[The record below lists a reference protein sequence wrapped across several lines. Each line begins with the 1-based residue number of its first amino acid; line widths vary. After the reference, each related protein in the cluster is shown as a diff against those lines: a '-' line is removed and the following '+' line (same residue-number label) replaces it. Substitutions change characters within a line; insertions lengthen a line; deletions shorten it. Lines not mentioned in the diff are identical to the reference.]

1 MLIVDVVHS
10 RLSRRWL
17 LRALSVVVALV
28 AVSGNSLAGQL
39 SLAWNPVAGATG
51 YKLYYGTASRNYSSN
66 VDAKNVTSYTVAGLT
81 NGASYYFAVQAYNA
95 TATSGYS
102 NEVSAVVPGSTT
114 AAPVANFTASP
125 TTGTAPV
132 TVTFT
137 DTSTGSVTTRSWDFG
152 VTSTTGDTSTA
163 TNPSY
168 TYTTAGS
175 YTVTLTVTGPGGTH
189 STTRTITASA
199 PTGGGSGTGTGG
211 SAVNGL
217 VAAYGFEEPTGTQ
230 TIDGSGYANHRNYL
244 GRHSNHHD
252 AIRQGAEALT
262 VPTTGSPSTTVRPS
276 ISRPE

>member
-1 MLIVDVVHS
+1 MLIVDVVRS

-39 SLAWNPVAGATG
+39 SLAWDPVAGATG
-51 YKLYYGTASRNYSSN
+51 YKLYYGTATGSYSSN

-81 NGASYYFAVQAYNA
+81 NGARYYFAVQAYNA

-102 NEVSAVVPGSTT
+102 SEVNAVVPTSTT
-114 AAPVANFTASP
+114 AAPVASFTASP

-137 DTSTGSVTTRSWDFG
+137 DTSTGSVTTRSWSFG
-152 VTSTTGDTSTA
+152 VTGAATSTA

-175 YTVTLTVTGPGGTH
+175 YTVTLTVTGPGGTN
-189 STTRTITASA
+189 STTRTITVSA
-199 PTGGGSGTGTGG
+199 PTSGGSGTGTGG
-211 SAVNGL
+211 SAG
-217 VAAYGFEEPTGTQ
+217 EW
-230 TIDGSGYANHRNYL
+230 L
-244 GRHSNHHD
+244 GRG
-252 AIRQGAEALT
+252 IR
-262 VPTTGSPSTTVRPS
+262 V
-276 ISRPE
+276 